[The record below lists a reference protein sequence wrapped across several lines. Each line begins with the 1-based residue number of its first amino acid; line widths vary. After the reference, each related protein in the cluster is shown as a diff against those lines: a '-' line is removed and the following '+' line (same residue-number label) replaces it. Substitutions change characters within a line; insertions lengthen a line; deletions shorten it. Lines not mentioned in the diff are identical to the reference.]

1 MLSRND
7 LRRTDMSLLVIF
19 EAMMHERN
27 VSRVGEK
34 LFLGQPAVSSA
45 LARLRTMFADPLFI
59 RNGRCMEPTARA
71 EDLFQILTPLL
82 DTIAITLSQ
91 VSDFDPL
98 NSKHTFHVGLSDD
111 VEYGLLP
118 TFLRRLRREAPGIRL
133 VIHHTDCRNIST
145 LLGNGTISVGV
156 SHTGELPATAKRKC
170 LRLIEPMV
178 LRADSAREPL
188 DLEEF
193 CRRPHAIISSFGA
206 LVAEVDRALKGSA
219 RERISA
225 LELPQFS
232 ALAVLLTHSD
242 LLAVVPDYVA
252 HTMAAC
258 TGLRAEPLPLKVSAP
273 ELSMVWRGVADN
285 DPAERWLRSR
295 FSTFLAGNNRHA
307 WSVVAA

>member
-1 MLSRND
+1 
-7 LRRTDMSLLVIF
+7 
-19 EAMMHERN
+19 
-27 VSRVGEK
+27 
-34 LFLGQPAVSSA
+34 
-45 LARLRTMFADPLFI
+45 
-59 RNGRCMEPTARA
+59 
-71 EDLFQILTPLL
+71 
-82 DTIAITLSQ
+82 
-91 VSDFDPL
+91 
-98 NSKHTFHVGLSDD
+98 
-111 VEYGLLP
+111 
-118 TFLRRLRREAPGIRL
+118 
-133 VIHHTDCRNIST
+133 
-145 LLGNGTISVGV
+145 
-156 SHTGELPATAKRKC
+156 
-170 LRLIEPMV
+170 
-178 LRADSAREPL
+178 
-188 DLEEF
+188 
-193 CRRPHAIISSFGA
+193 